1 MASPHDVRTRIH
13 GSFTTSR
20 YLAAIVSSKA
30 ERAPRLPPR
39 WFIHVAW
46 RVHRAIYRF
55 SRGRRGLWAPTSRRW
70 GALRLTCTGRRSG
83 KARSVVLAYFEDDA
97 DLVTIAMNGWGRPEP
112 AWWLNL
118 QSYPNAAVDL
128 VAGPRAVRARA
139 AKGEERRR
147 LWARWRQLLY
157 QLDEHATLRP
167 TETAVVIL
175 EPR

>member
-1 MASPHDVRTRIH
+1 MHR
-13 GSFTTSR
+13 SFTPSR
-20 YLAAIVSSKA
+20 YLAAVVSSQA
-30 ERAPRLPPR
+30 ERALSLPPR

-55 SRGRRGLWAPTSRRW
+55 SRGRRGLWPPTARRW
-70 GALRLTCTGRRSG
+70 GVMRLTCTGRRSG
-83 KARSVVLAYFEDDA
+83 KARSVILAYFEDGA

-118 QSYPNAAVDL
+118 RSSPDATVDL
-128 VAGPRAVRARA
+128 VDGPRAVRARV
-139 AKGEERRR
+139 AKGEERTR
-147 LWARWRQLLY
+147 LWARWRQVQY
-157 QLDEHATLRP
+157 RLDDHAALRP